1 MKKFLLLVLAVLG
14 VQGIQ
19 AQNDVEYG
27 IFDHLGAGLS
37 VGTDGIGIDVSSCI
51 TDYVGVRAGVSFL
64 PGIKITKNISI
75 NDDGESNT
83 YYENVDAQFKVNK
96 FDFKLLFD
104 FYPIKT
110 SSFHVTAGAYIG
122 ASKLIGVTNK
132 TPILKNPN
140 DYGTAGL
147 KLGNYYVST
156 DDNGNVDINVKVN
169 GFKPYLGIGI
179 GRAVPKKSRIAVSA
193 DLGVQFWGTPYLYA
207 NARKGDFGEYKET
220 KIKHGDLND
229 DDDQDIKDALKLIE
243 KFPVYPVL
251 NIRLTGRIF

>member
-1 MKKFLLLVLAVLG
+1 MKKILLLVMAVLG

-37 VGTDGIGIDVSSCI
+37 LGTDGIGIDVSSCL
-51 TDYVGVRAGVSFL
+51 TDYVGIRAGVSFL
-64 PGIKITKNISI
+64 PGIKINK
-75 NDDGESNT
+75 DDVHFNGESAT
-83 YYENVDAQFKVNK
+83 YYNEIDLQAQIHK

-122 ASKLIGVTNK
+122 GSKLLSAKNMS
-132 TPILKNPN
+132 PILKNEADFGN
-140 DYGTAGL
+140 TGLILGDYFITTD
-147 KLGNYYVST
+147 KQGNAEV
-156 DDNGNVDINVKVN
+156 NVKVN

-179 GRAVPKKSRIAVSA
+179 GRAVPKKSRLAVSA

-207 NARKGDFGEYKET
+207 NAKKGVFGEYQDT
-220 KIKHGDLND
+220 KIKHDELND
-229 DDDQDIKDALKLIE
+229 DDDQDLKDALKWIE
-243 KFPVYPVL
+243 KFSVYPVL

>member
-1 MKKFLLLVLAVLG
+1 MKKILLLVLAVLG

-51 TDYVGVRAGVSFL
+51 TDYVGVRAGVSFF
-64 PGIKITKNISI
+64 PGIKINKKGVHFN
-75 NDDGESNT
+75 GESTT
-83 YYENVDAQFKVNK
+83 YYNDIDLQAQLHK

-122 ASKLIGVTNK
+122 GGKLLSAKNTS
-132 TPILKNPN
+132 PILKNSS
-140 DYGTAGL
+140 DYGNTGL
-147 KLGNYYVST
+147 MLGDYFVTT
-156 DDNGNVDINVKVN
+156 DNQGNAEVNVKVN

-179 GRAVPKKSRIAVSA
+179 GRALPKKSRIAVSA
-193 DLGVQFWGTPYLYA
+193 DLGVQFWGTPYLFA